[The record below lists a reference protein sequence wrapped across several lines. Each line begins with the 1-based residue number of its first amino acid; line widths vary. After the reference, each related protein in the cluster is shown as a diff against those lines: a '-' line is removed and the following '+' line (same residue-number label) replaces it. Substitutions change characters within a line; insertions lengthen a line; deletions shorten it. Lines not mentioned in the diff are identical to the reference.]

1 MTRTKLINMDSGA
14 LEPYAINAM
23 PSYLATSHAWSDN
36 MFAIHTCYKNTL
48 GGSMIETS
56 VRTLFPNI
64 KYCWIDTIC
73 IDQNDEEDKKL
84 QIPLMG
90 DIYGNAQVVVI
101 VTTCDFPHW
110 MTQTYLDRLTKDL
123 GEAIVISREEEYTD
137 FMSEYWAHGDGRQK
151 IIEGMDCLEFF
162 TRTRWA
168 DRIWTLQE
176 YILARQVVWV
186 GKGNVCLRIDDV
198 MFSALPDLCDVFNI
212 REAIGG
218 KYAKVYDFY
227 TGMVNAGAG
236 RIDQTRIMELLG
248 NRSASFPDDEVYGAM
263 AASGVIITP
272 GVVIGQNNVWTLW
285 WEEAIRQGH
294 HRWLFLPP
302 VISEFTS
309 TNCIMPPFKTRHKSS
324 QYSGLD
330 TVHVKVGKVS
340 VSDGSVS
347 MHGRWAGS
355 CRIVRRLGK
364 VHRDLNGGLR
374 RDITMILFA
383 NGRWKLALRLV
394 AAFSGGRYSWK
405 QSLAIAQVL
414 QANYHRT
421 KKAVRSKRDH
431 EMSFRK
437 MKEYQMIIWG
447 DFMRL
452 MMSQM
457 ISLNDGIAY
466 LACIKN
472 TLQSTDSII
481 VSDNQ
486 QPLNRLHALDFGIQ
500 DVSQRTPFM
509 IVSAP
514 DPNVKAHDGALVKA
528 LHKVGMSLPTI
539 VCKTLRKAGAYKGH
553 AIDSHSHKFNIGG
566 NACWICSKTT
576 DIGGSQDHAE
586 ILH

>member
-23 PSYLATSHAWSDN
+23 PSYLAASHAWSDN
-36 MFAIHTCYKNTL
+36 MFAIQTDYKNTL
-48 GGSMIETS
+48 GGAMIETS

-73 IDQNDEEDKKL
+73 IDQNDEADKKL

-90 DIYGNAQVVVI
+90 DIYGNAQAVVI
-101 VTTCDFPHW
+101 ITTCDFPRW
-110 MTQTYLDRLTKDL
+110 MTQNYLDQLTRDL
-123 GEAIVISREEEYTD
+123 GEAIAISREEEYTES
-137 FMSEYWAHGDGRQK
+137 MSEYWSHGDGRQK
-151 IIEGMDCLEFF
+151 IIEGMDCLELF

-186 GKGNVCLRIDDV
+186 GKENVCLRIDDV

-212 REAIGG
+212 GEAIGG
-218 KYAKVYDFY
+218 RYAKVYDFY

-236 RIDQTRIMELLG
+236 KIDQTRVMELLG
-248 NRSASFPDDEVYGAM
+248 NRSASFPDDEIYGAM
-263 AASGVIITP
+263 AASGVVITP
-272 GVVIGQNNVWTLW
+272 GVVTGQDNVWALW

-294 HRWLFLPP
+294 HRWAFLPP
-302 VISEFTS
+302 VISESTS
-309 TNCIMPPFKTRHKSS
+309 TNCIMPPFKSRHKSS

-330 TVHVKVGKVS
+330 TVHVKEGKVII
-340 VSDGSVS
+340 SDGSIN
-347 MHGRWAGS
+347 MQGRWAGS
-355 CRIVRRLGK
+355 CRIIRRLGK
-364 VHRDLNGGLR
+364 VYRDLNGGLC

-383 NGRWKLALRLV
+383 SGRWKLALRLV
-394 AAFSGGRYSWK
+394 AAFGGGRYSWK

-414 QANYHRT
+414 QANYHGARKT
-421 KKAVRSKRDH
+421 ARSEKGH
-431 EMSFRK
+431 TMVFRK
-437 MKEYQMIIWG
+437 LTEFQRTIWG

-457 ISLNDGIAY
+457 IPLNDGIAY

-472 TLQSTDSII
+472 TSKSTDII
-481 VSDNQ
+481 VVSDDH

-500 DVSQRTPFM
+500 DVSERSPFM

-514 DPNVKAHDGALVKA
+514 KTDVKVYDGAPAKP
-528 LHKVGMSLPTI
+528 LHKIGMSLPTI
-539 VCKTLRKAGAYKGH
+539 VCKTLRKAIVYKCH
-553 AIDSHSHKFNIGG
+553 FINSNSHEFNIGG
-566 NACWICSKTT
+566 KACWFCSKTT
-576 DIGGSQDHAE
+576 NVRGSQEDAE
-586 ILH
+586 IFH

>member
-1 MTRTKLINMDSGA
+1 
-14 LEPYAINAM
+14 M

-36 MFAIHTCYKNTL
+36 MFAIHTEYKNTL
-48 GGSMIETS
+48 GGTMIETS

-101 VTTCDFPHW
+101 VTTCDFPRW
-110 MTQTYLDRLTKDL
+110 VTQNYLDQLARDL
-123 GEAIVISREEEYTD
+123 DEAIAISREEEYTD
-137 FMSEYWAHGDGRQK
+137 FMSEYWAHGDGRKK
-151 IIEGMDCLEFF
+151 IIEGMNCLELF

-186 GKGNVCLRIDDV
+186 GKENVCLQIDDA

-212 REAIGG
+212 GEAIGG

-236 RIDQTRIMELLG
+236 KIDQTRVMELLG
-248 NRSASFPDDEVYGAM
+248 NRSASFPDDEIYGAM
-263 AASGVIITP
+263 AASGVVIPP
-272 GVVIGQNNVWTLW
+272 GVVTGQDNVWALW

-294 HRWLFLPP
+294 HRWVFLPP
-302 VISEFTS
+302 VISKFTS
-309 TNCIMPPFKTRHKSS
+309 KNCIMPPFKTRHISS

-330 TVHVKVGKVS
+330 TVHVKDGEVS
-340 VSDGSVS
+340 ISDGSVN

-355 CRIVRRLGK
+355 CRIIRRLGK
-364 VHRDLNGGLR
+364 VYRDSNGGLR
-374 RDITMILFA
+374 RDVTMILFA

-405 QSLAIAQVL
+405 QRLAIAQVP
-414 QANYHRT
+414 QANYHRA
-421 KKAVRSKRDH
+421 KKAIRSKILH
-431 EMSFRK
+431 EMVLRRLTD
-437 MKEYQMIIWG
+437 YQRIIWG

-466 LACIKN
+466 LSCIEN
-472 TLQSTDSII
+472 TLKSTDIII
-481 VSDNQ
+481 VSEDN
-486 QPLNRLHALDFGIQ
+486 QPLNRLHGLNFGIQ
-500 DVSQRTPFM
+500 DGSGRSPFM

-514 DPNVKAHDGALVKA
+514 DSKSGFNDRAHVRA
-528 LHKVGMSLPTI
+528 LHKVGMSLPAT
-539 VCKTLRKAGAYKGH
+539 VCKTLRKAGAYKCH
-553 AIDSHSHKFNIGG
+553 VIESHSHVFNIGG
-566 NACWICSKTT
+566 KACWFCSKTAE
-576 DIGGSQDHAE
+576 IGGYQDNAG
-586 ILH
+586 ILS